1 MYLRPRLS
9 RLKPYL
15 FIKRT
20 LSALAVNTSG
30 LALIELA
37 YSLPILMG
45 VGMYGAETANVAMVR
60 MRVNQISMH
69 AADNAARIGE
79 GSLLSEKKIYESDIN
94 DLFVGSDRQAGKYV
108 DIFENGRIIISSLE
122 MHSDG
127 GQYINWQRCKGK
139 KVHVS
144 SYGTAGVDSQ
154 TRPVNGM
161 GPAGARVT
169 APANQAV
176 IFVEISY
183 DYQPLIS
190 STFTSTRTIT
200 TRGAFNVRDRRDLT
214 QIYDRTGSDP
224 VASCNIYDGVN

>member
-1 MYLRPRLS
+1 MYLRPKLS
-9 RLKPYL
+9 RLNPFL
-15 FIKRT
+15 SIKRT

-45 VGMYGAETANVAMVR
+45 VGMYGAEVANVAMVR

-69 AADNAARIGE
+69 AADNASRIGE
-79 GSLLSEKKIYESDIN
+79 GSLLSQKKIYESDIN
-94 DLFVGSDRQAGKYV
+94 DLFVGADRQAGNYV
-108 DIFENGRIIISSLE
+108 DIFENGRIILSSLE
-122 MHSDG
+122 KHSDG

-139 KVHVS
+139 KSHVS
-144 SYGTAGVDSQ
+144 SYGTAGVNSSS
-154 TRPVNGM
+154 RPVNGM

-169 APANQAV
+169 APADQAV

-214 QIYDRTGSDP
+214 RIYDRTGSDP
-224 VASCNIYDGVN
+224 VSSCDIFDGVN

>member
-1 MYLRPRLS
+1 MS
-9 RLKPYL
+9 V
-15 FIKRT
+15 KRT

-45 VGMYGAETANVAMVR
+45 VGMYGAEVANVAMVR

-69 AADNAARIGE
+69 AADNASRIGE
-79 GSLLSEKKIYESDIN
+79 GSLLSQKKIYESDIN
-94 DLFVGSDRQAGKYV
+94 DLFVGADRQAGKYV
-108 DIFENGRIIISSLE
+108 DIYEHGRIIISSLE
-122 MHSDG
+122 KHSDG
-127 GQYINWQRCKGK
+127 DQYISWQRCKGK
-139 KVHVS
+139 KVHQS
-144 SYGTAGVDSQ
+144 SYGTAGASSPS
-154 TRPVNGM
+154 RPVNGM

-169 APANQAV
+169 APDNQAV
-176 IFVEISY
+176 IFVEVSY

-214 QIYDRTGSDP
+214 QIYDKTGSDP
-224 VASCNIYDGVN
+224 VSSCNVYDGVD

>member
-1 MYLRPRLS
+1 MYLSKKLS
-9 RLKPYL
+9 GLKSCQ

-20 LSALAVNTSG
+20 LSALAANTSG

-45 VGMYGAETANVAMVR
+45 VGMYGAEIANIAMVR
-60 MRVNQISMH
+60 MRVNQVSMH

-94 DLFVGSDRQAGKYV
+94 DLFVGAQRQAGGYI
-108 DIFENGRIIISSLE
+108 DILEHGRIIISSLQK
-122 MHSDG
+122 HSDG
-127 GQYINWQRCKGK
+127 DQYISWQRCKGK
-139 KVHVS
+139 KAHVS
-144 SYGTAGVDSQ
+144 SYGTEGENSPS
-154 TRPVNGM
+154 RPTDGM
-161 GPAGARVT
+161 GLAGAKVT
-169 APANQAV
+169 APADQAV
-176 IFVEISY
+176 IFVEIAY

-190 STFTSTRTIT
+190 SSFTNTRTIT

-224 VASCNIYDGVN
+224 VSDCDTYDSIS

>member
-1 MYLRPRLS
+1 LYLS
-9 RLKPYL
+9 RKLGGLKPCL

-45 VGMYGAETANVAMVR
+45 IGMFGAEVANVAMVR
-60 MRVNQISMH
+60 MRVNQVSMH
-69 AADNAARIGE
+69 VADNASRIGE
-79 GSLLSEKKIYESDIN
+79 GSLLSAKKIYESDID
-94 DLFVGSDRQAGKYV
+94 DLLVGADKQAGKYI

-127 GQYINWQRCKGK
+127 DQYINWQRCKGK
-139 KVHVS
+139 KRHVS
-144 SYGTAGVDSQ
+144 SYGTEGANSSS
-154 TRPVNGM
+154 RPTNGM
-161 GPAGARVT
+161 GPPGARVT

-190 STFTSTRTIT
+190 RSFTNTRTIT

-214 QIYDRTGSDP
+214 QIYDRTGNDP
-224 VASCNIYDGVN
+224 VADCDTYDGFS

>member
-1 MYLRPRLS
+1 MNRKLRRRKPLLS
-9 RLKPYL
+9 V
-15 FIKRT
+15 KRI

-45 VGMYGAETANVAMVR
+45 IGMYGAEIANVAMVR

-69 AADNAARIGE
+69 AADNASRIGE

-94 DLFVGSDRQAGKYV
+94 DLFVGADRQAGKYI
-108 DIFENGRIIISSLE
+108 DIFEHGRVIISSLE
-122 MHSDG
+122 KHSDG
-127 GQYINWQRCKGK
+127 GQYIKWQRCKGK
-139 KVHVS
+139 KVHQS
-144 SYGTAGVDSQ
+144 SYGTAGANSAS
-154 TRPVNGM
+154 RPVNGM
-161 GPAGARVT
+161 GPTGAKVT
-169 APANQAV
+169 APDGQAV

-214 QIYDRTGSDP
+214 QIYNQTGSDP
-224 VASCNIYDGVN
+224 VANCNVYDGVN